1 MSERL
6 HMEHTFDCSEKAFW
20 DTFLDDAYNKAM
32 FIESMKFPRWEV
44 TRFDLSDAELYR
56 VVEVEP
62 YIGQLP
68 GPIIK
73 VLGNKIRYREEGRL
87 DRATNSYKLSVVPG
101 KFADKI
107 SVTAEQR
114 TEPLGEDRCKRIF
127 TAEVSVKIFA
137 VGGMIEKQLVSDLRK
152 SYDEGARFTQ
162 QYMND
167 LGIK

>member
-1 MSERL
+1 
-6 HMEHTFDCSEKAFW
+6 MEHTFDCSEKAFW
-20 DTFLDDAYNKAM
+20 DTFLDEAYNKAM
-32 FIESMKFPRWEV
+32 FMESMKFPRWEV
-44 TRFDLSDAELYR
+44 TRFDLTDEELYR

-87 DRATNSYKLSVVPG
+87 DRVTNSYKLSVVPG

-107 SVTAEQR
+107 AVTAEQR
-114 TEPLGEDRCKRIF
+114 TEPLAEGRCKRIF